1 MSREETQPEPM
12 ADVIK
17 RCVKDEL
24 TSIEGRLIELINAA
38 KGEAQ
43 EEVVEVEA
51 DKVVPAETYPMRTDA
66 GGPSASPAV
75 APADPWQPTA
85 PAAATAPAK
94 WNEGD
99 SNLAPLDAKVI
110 KKPSEYAGDIK
121 GYMDWHE
128 SLVNFLASKDNRWR
142 KVMAGIEEKGFK
154 AIELEDEVSIA
165 REAGL
170 PGQLGT
176 FKNQLYTYLQSF
188 TKGSTLDLVTAGQET
203 KSSKS
208 SGRSPTRDAQEGPST
223 S

>member
-1 MSREETQPEPM
+1 MSREETQHEPM

-17 RCVKDEL
+17 RCVKEEL

-51 DKVVPAETYPMRTDA
+51 DKVVPAETYPMRIDA

-75 APADPWQPTA
+75 APADPWQPAAQPAA
-85 PAAATAPAK
+85 PAAASSGK

-128 SLVNFLASKDNRWR
+128 SLINFQEMRNKASK
-142 KVMAGIEEKGFK
+142 
-154 AIELEDEVSIA
+154 
-165 REAGL
+165 
-170 PGQLGT
+170 P
-176 FKNQLYTYLQSF
+176 
-188 TKGSTLDLVTAGQET
+188 
-203 KSSKS
+203 SSWKM
-208 SGRSPTRDAQEGPST
+208 R
-223 S
+223 